1 MVPSGAYYFNFRD
14 TKGYNMTFEA
24 YTYIWSGSNFSL
36 LFFLTNNFNHET
48 GLKTTGTITRTTILE
63 LAIPVFSFLFL
74 PCLTLFL
81 KYELSHMTES
91 ALETFI
97 SPCCSLWFLLAP
109 QEISRWEKT
118 RWVKIPSRKTMPGSL
133 PMVWLDMN
141 KLINRAGNC

>member
-1 MVPSGAYYFNFRD
+1 MNNTLAQPQPSEKKGGIFRSIY
-14 TKGYNMTFEA
+14 KYRA
-24 YTYIWSGSNFSL
+24 WLKFSL
-36 LFFLTNNFNHET
+36 SIVFFTNNFNHQT
-48 GLKTTGTITRTTILE
+48 GLKTTGTITCTTFLE

-81 KYELSHMTES
+81 QYELSHMTES
-91 ALETFI
+91 ALEPFV
-97 SPCCSLWFLLAP
+97 SLFCSLWFLLAP

-118 RWVKIPSRKTMPGSL
+118 RWVKIPSRKTMPGAL